1 MLRLKNTHNL
11 HILITDENGN
21 IIKNQE
27 VLLEKVYNEIAD
39 KIVIKKGALKANDV
53 CNNFEIKL
61 FWKKMDIT
69 KIHSNFMGDLFITSP
84 YSDAV
89 LYKVTESVLN
99 EIENKLKMDVKNDIK
114 MDWKISF
121 HISKLLED
129 MDKKCKLFI
138 L

>member
-27 VLLEKVYNEIAD
+27 VLLEKVYNEFAD

-61 FWKKMDIT
+61 FWKKTNIT
-69 KIHSNFMGDLFITSP
+69 NVQSNFMGDLFITSV